1 MKDLTKAGVTGI
13 SGGGL
18 GSSLFGMQTCT
29 FECDNQLVWI
39 TLLPTQMAVVRRAG
53 HLFTSAL
60 PWSLQQDWEFPTAL
74 SIASLMT
81 SVKW

>member
-18 GSSLFGMQTCT
+18 PSL
-29 FECDNQLVWI
+29 ECRRAHLNVIISWCVI
-39 TLLPTQMAVVRRAG
+39 TLLPTQMAVVRQAG

-60 PWSLQQDWEFPTAL
+60 LWSLQHDWEFPTAL
-74 SIASLMT
+74 STASLMT
-81 SVKW
+81 CVKW